1 MTQTLEMP
9 SSPRTETVPSD
20 KEVVIDCQDVSKHFY
35 EPVEGSRS
43 WRNLFLGERRLIRAV
58 NQVSFRVYR
67 GEIFGLLG
75 SNGSGKSTMIRLIAT
90 LLFPDEGKLTV
101 FGKDVVRH
109 QHEVRRRIN
118 RVSVE
123 ASFFKK
129 LSSVENL
136 RYTARLYGLSA
147 EEGERRA
154 LKILRRLGISERKSR
169 VPLENLSRGM
179 QQKVAI
185 ARALM
190 TDPEL
195 VLLDEPT
202 TGLDPKSKRDV
213 QEFLLEVKKSGQTTM
228 ILTSHDMDEAEK
240 LCDRIAIISKG
251 SLIALDTP
259 EGLKRQTGASTMEEV
274 FFRCT
279 GMEWEDALADEDD
292 E

>member
-9 SSPRTETVPSD
+9 SLPKTETASSD
-20 KEVVIDCQDVSKHFY
+20 KELVIDCRGVSKHFF

-58 NQVSFRVYR
+58 NQVSFQVYR

-90 LLFPDEGKLTV
+90 LLFPDAGQLTV
-101 FGKDVVRH
+101 FGKDVVRY
-109 QHEVRRRIN
+109 QQEVRRRIN

-129 LSSVENL
+129 LSSLENL

-154 LKILRRLGISERKSR
+154 LEILRRLGISSQKAR
-169 VPLENLSRGM
+169 VSLENLSRGM

-213 QEFLLEVKKSGQTTM
+213 QEFLLEVKKGGQTTM

-240 LCDRIAIISKG
+240 LCDRIAIINKG

-259 EGLKRQTGASTMEEV
+259 KGLKRKTGASTMEEV
-274 FFRCT
+274 FFRYT
-279 GMEWEDALADEDD
+279 GTEWEDALADEDD